1 MGDEPP
7 ENMVKLS
14 KALPKWRIPETS
26 LTKKYGVNGQALRY
40 LPFGAKNSYPLDMG
54 QINNLFYSTRIP
66 SPEKDQIKKADE
78 KADHV
83 IILCNGM
90 SS

>member
-26 LTKKYGVNGQALRY
+26 LTRVKHFSN
-40 LPFGAKNSYPLDMG
+40 
-54 QINNLFYSTRIP
+54 
-66 SPEKDQIKKADE
+66 DE
-78 KADHV
+78 KFVLAISSRIFRVLMEH
-83 IILCNGM
+83 ILTKYRLD
-90 SS
+90 S